1 MFFEGSEKKVEVITA
16 AEAGSLRKL
25 GKDYWS
31 SVVAKAQAEILATV
45 SNEHCDAY
53 LLSESSLFVWHDRFL
68 MLTCGTTTLAD
79 AFLHFLDTVDEDHI
93 LFASFQ
99 RKNEYQ
105 SHLQKTSFQ
114 HDIDR
119 IQQRLKGTA
128 YRLGNLDSHHNYI
141 FHLDR
146 PYQPSAEDKTS
157 ELLMYHIKGEG
168 ADYLRSDNQTIEG
181 VRKLLRLDD
190 ILPGF
195 ELSDWLFEPFGYSL
209 NAIKGDR
216 YATFHITPQE
226 DSSYVSFETNLNMED
241 SQILETLLDALKPG
255 SWDLIGF
262 NAPAPLRENGEFSCM
277 TECHLPLNCGYDMT
291 FNHYQHKSQRVVKA
305 EQLPE
310 SRP

>member
-16 AEAGSLRKL
+16 AEAGSLRSR
-25 GKDYWS
+25 GKEFWS
-31 SVVAKAQAEILATV
+31 GVVAKAQAEILTTL
-45 SNEHCDAY
+45 SNDYCDAY
-53 LLSESSLFVWHDRFL
+53 LLSESSLFVWEDRFL

-79 AFLHFLDTVDEDHI
+79 AFLYFLEHVADEHI

-114 HDIDR
+114 EDMDR
-119 IQQRLKGTA
+119 IQSELKGTA
-128 YRLGNLDSHHNYI
+128 FLLGSLDSHHNYI

-146 PYQPSAEDKTS
+146 PYQPAANDQTS

-168 ADYLRSDNQTIEG
+168 AQYLRGEGQTIEG
-181 VRKLLRLDD
+181 IRKLLRLDE

-226 DSSYVSFETNLNMED
+226 ESSYVSFETNLNLED
-241 SQILETLLDALKPG
+241 TAILEKLLEALRPG

-262 NAPAPLRENGEFSCM
+262 NAPAPLRENGEFSCL
-277 TECHLPLNCGYDMT
+277 TECLLPLKCGYDMS
-291 FNHYQHKSQRVVKA
+291 FNHYQHKEQRSVQAV
-305 EQLPE
+305 ELTG
-310 SRP
+310 